1 MNEDLRQLVEK
12 KLNSEGLGQKNW
24 SSLALAV
31 CGGRD
36 ELERLLAGNA
46 KAAPEPPHQAK
57 VKKHAGAYL
66 ASLSVQG
73 FRGIGPKQTLT
84 LNPAPGLT
92 VVIGRNG
99 SGKSSFAEALEVL
112 FTGDSKRWS
121 DRPKI
126 WKEGWRSLHNAHP
139 AGVTAEV
146 LFEGE
151 GTASVCCTW
160 EEGAELDDQKA
171 FVQPK
176 GKPKTTL
183 EQLGWRDAVVSYRP
197 FLSYNEL
204 GSLLD
209 EGPSKLYDAL
219 SLVLGLEDLVTAQ
232 GALAESRLARQR
244 VLDVVDGQRKA
255 FVAALE
261 KLLAEGSDD
270 RASAC
275 LDALTSKSWGI
286 TEIEALLKEGGASPS
301 NKDVNVLSKAVLL
314 EGPDPERVRSVVTGL
329 QAADNALKATEGT
342 DAETSRKLAVLLEA
356 AIKFHADHGDGDCP
370 ICGNAAALTEAWR
383 DASQREVNRLRDAA
397 KSSDEAHRSAASATR
412 TAREMLSAP
421 PKLLEQLFDI
431 GLDGL
436 DVVRDRWEQWHSGCP
451 ANDLLALATHL
462 ETLHEALADAIDALK
477 EAAAAEL
484 RRREDRWRPIAAA
497 IAAWTRPARD
507 ARAAAEE
514 VPRIKAAENWLKDAS
529 GEIRNERFAPI
540 ADQAMA
546 TWQHLRQQSNVEL
559 GRIELAGTKSQRRV
573 TLDVTVDGVAGAA
586 LGVMSQGELHSLA
599 LSLFLPR
606 ATLPASPFR
615 FIVIDDPV
623 QSMDPARIDGLARA
637 LEDAARSRQVIVFTH
652 DERLP
657 EAVRRLNIKST
668 ILSVTR
674 RPKSVV
680 EVRTALDPV
689 RAHIEDALALVY
701 TTELPKDVLR
711 RLVPGFC
718 RSALEAAFISLVRR
732 RLLAAGRLHS
742 EVEEELKSAGKLT
755 PLAAAALFGDKDKGG
770 DVIKRLNQFGPWAG
784 DVFKQCKDGAHTAV
798 AGDLKLMI
806 QDTEK
811 LAAKVLELS

>member
-1 MNEDLRQLVEK
+1 
-12 KLNSEGLGQKNW
+12 
-24 SSLALAV
+24 
-31 CGGRD
+31 
-36 ELERLLAGNA
+36 
-46 KAAPEPPHQAK
+46 
-57 VKKHAGAYL
+57 
-66 ASLSVQG
+66 
-73 FRGIGPKQTLT
+73 
-84 LNPAPGLT
+84 
-92 VVIGRNG
+92 
-99 SGKSSFAEALEVL
+99 
-112 FTGDSKRWS
+112 
-121 DRPKI
+121 
-126 WKEGWRSLHNAHP
+126 
-139 AGVTAEV
+139 
-146 LFEGE
+146 
-151 GTASVCCTW
+151 
-160 EEGAELDDQKA
+160 
-171 FVQPK
+171 
-176 GKPKTTL
+176 
-183 EQLGWRDAVVSYRP
+183 
-197 FLSYNEL
+197 
-204 GSLLD
+204 
-209 EGPSKLYDAL
+209 
-219 SLVLGLEDLVTAQ
+219 
-232 GALAESRLARQR
+232 
-244 VLDVVDGQRKA
+244 
-255 FVAALE
+255 
-261 KLLAEGSDD
+261 
-270 RASAC
+270 
-275 LDALTSKSWGI
+275 
-286 TEIEALLKEGGASPS
+286 
-301 NKDVNVLSKAVLL
+301 
-314 EGPDPERVRSVVTGL
+314 VTGL
-329 QAADNALKATEGT
+329 RAAERTLTATAGT
-342 DAETSRKLAVLLEA
+342 DAETSRQLALLLDA
-356 AIKFHADHGDGDCP
+356 AIKFHANHGDGDCP
-370 ICGNAAALTEAWR
+370 VCGNAGALTEAWR
-383 DASQREVNRLRDAA
+383 DASQREVERLRNAA
-397 KSSDEAHRSAASATR
+397 KSSDDAHRSAASSIR
-412 TAREMLSAP
+412 TAREILSAP

-436 DVVRDRWEQWHSGCP
+436 DVVRERWEQWHSGCP
-451 ANDLLALATHL
+451 ANDLPAIATHL
-462 ETLHEALADAIDALK
+462 ETLHEALADAIDALRK
-477 EAAAAEL
+477 AAAAEL

-497 IAAWTRPARD
+497 IAAWTGPARE
-507 ARAAAEE
+507 ARAAAEDI
-514 VPRIKAAENWLKDAS
+514 PRIKGAENWLKDAS
-529 GEIRNERFAPI
+529 AEIRNERFAPI

-546 TWQHLRQQSNVEL
+546 TWQHLRQHSNVEL

-657 EAVRRLNIKST
+657 EAIRRLNIKST

-732 RLLAAGRLHS
+732 RRLAAGRLHS

>member
-12 KLNSEGLGQKNW
+12 RLNSEGLNQKNW
-24 SSLALAV
+24 SGLALAA

-57 VKKHAGAYL
+57 AKKHAGAYL
-66 ASLSVQG
+66 TSLSVQG

-160 EEGAELDDQKA
+160 DAGAELDDQKA

-232 GALAESRLARQR
+232 GALAESRLTRQR
-244 VLDVVDGQRKA
+244 AFDAVDGQRKA

-261 KLLAEGSDD
+261 KLLVGGSDD

-286 TEIEALLKEGGASPS
+286 AEIEALLMEGVASPS
-301 NKDVNVLSKAVLL
+301 NKDVNVLNKAILL
-314 EGPDPERVRSVVTGL
+314 EGPDSERVLSVVTGL
-329 QAADNALKATEGT
+329 HAAAEAVKAAEGT
-342 DAETSRKLAVLLEA
+342 DAEESRKLAILLEA
-356 AIKFHADHGDGDCP
+356 AIKFHADHGNGDCP

-383 DASQREVNRLRDAA
+383 DASQREVDRLRDAA

-421 PKLLEQLFDI
+421 PKLLEQLFGI

-462 ETLHEALADAIDALK
+462 ETLHEALAAAIDALK

-497 IAAWTRPARD
+497 IDAWTGPARD

-529 GEIRNERFAPI
+529 AEIRNERFAPI

-732 RLLAAGRLHS
+732 RRLAAGRLHS